1 MVTRISGLASGMDID
16 AVVKKLMTA
25 ERVPLDKLT
34 QQKQLMEWK
43 RESYRESSTKIV
55 SFLQDK
61 LTTLSRTA
69 SMNPQKVTVTGNSDA
84 LTASASSSASG
95 VLDISVTN
103 LATAAR
109 SVSDSSWSEK
119 ASTELAFADGAAR
132 TVQVGGD
139 TIDVDANETIESFVK
154 KINDNSKT
162 GVTALYDPKSGL
174 SLTSKTTG
182 SQTFN
187 IDSQISSEFKLS
199 LTNGT
204 DAVLKVNGL
213 EVKKSS
219 NNFTINGIDITLK
232 TAGGAATRIEATKDT
247 DKIVENIQSFVDAY
261 NDVLATLNGKVGEE
275 RYKKYAP
282 LTTEQKA
289 AMSDDEVKLW
299 TTKAKSGMLR
309 NDPILQDTLSEMR
322 SAMIQGVDIG
332 RVDANG
338 KNKPLMMSEL
348 GITTG
353 TYDTKG
359 KLILDADKLRAAV
372 EKDPDVISNFF
383 GKQDPSTALTNK
395 YTQQDGILAK
405 LKKISNTS
413 LQRMADTAGTS
424 KVSKDLTASF
434 ITTSTMGEQ
443 LSSLD
448 RRISDM
454 TSRLTMIETNYYKKF
469 TAMETAISKYNSTS
483 SSLTGM
489 SS

>member
-16 AVVKKLMTA
+16 SIVKKLMTA
-25 ERVPLDKLT
+25 KRVPLDKMN

-43 RESYRESSTKIV
+43 RENYRESSTKIV
-55 SFLQDK
+55 SFQDK
-61 LTTLSRTA
+61 LTNLSRSA
-69 SMNPQKVTVTGNSDA
+69 AINPQKVTVTGNSDA
-84 LTASASSSASG
+84 LSATASSSASG
-95 VLDISVTN
+95 VLDISVTS

-109 SVSDSSWSEK
+109 SVSNSTWTEK
-119 ASTELAFADGAAR
+119 ASSELAFADGAAR
-132 TVQVGGD
+132 TVQVGSS

-162 GVTALYDPKSGL
+162 GVTALYDAKSGL
-174 SLTSKTTG
+174 SLTNKTTG

-199 LTNGT
+199 STNGT

-213 EVKKSS
+213 DVTKSS
-219 NNFTINGIDITLK
+219 NNFTINGVDITLK
-232 TAGGAATRIEATKDT
+232 TAGGAATRIETSKDT

-261 NDVLATLNGKVGEE
+261 NDVLATLNSKVSEE

-282 LTTEQKA
+282 LTTEQKTD
-289 AMSDDEVKLW
+289 MSDDEVKLW

-309 NDPILQDTLSEMR
+309 NDAILQDTLSEMR
-322 SAMIQGVDIG
+322 NAMIQGVDIG
-332 RVDANG
+332 RVDADG

-383 GKQDPSTALTNK
+383 GKQDASTALTNK

-405 LKKISNTS
+405 LKKISNVS
-413 LQRMADTAGTS
+413 LQKMADTAGTS
-424 KVSKDLTASF
+424 KVSADLTASF
-434 ITTSTMGEQ
+434 ISTSSMGEQ
-443 LSSLD
+443 LLSLD

-454 TSRLTMIETNYYKKF
+454 TSRLTMIENNYYKKF
-469 TAMETAISKYNSTS
+469 TAMETSINKYNSTS
-483 SSLTGM
+483 SSLTSM
-489 SS
+489 LS

>member
-16 AVVKKLMTA
+16 SMVKKLMTA
-25 ERVPLDKLT
+25 ERVPLDKMN

-43 RESYRESSTKIV
+43 RENYRESSTKIV
-55 SFLQDK
+55 SFQDK
-61 LTTLSRTA
+61 MTTLSRTA
-69 SMNPQKVTVTGNSDA
+69 AINPQKVTVTGNSDA
-84 LTASASSSASG
+84 LSATASSLASG
-95 VLDISVTN
+95 VLDISVTS

-109 SVSDSSWSEK
+109 SVSNSTWTEK
-119 ASTELAFADGAAR
+119 VSTELAFADGAAR
-132 TVQVGGD
+132 TVQVGNS
-139 TIDVDANETIESFVK
+139 TINVDANETIESFVK

-162 GVTALYDPKSGL
+162 GVTALYDAKSGL

-199 LTNGT
+199 STNGT

-213 EVKKSS
+213 DVKKSS
-219 NNFTINGIDITLK
+219 NNFTINGVDITLK

-261 NDVLATLNGKVGEE
+261 NDVLATLNSKVSEE

-289 AMSDDEVKLW
+289 DMSDDEVKLW

-322 SAMIQGVDIG
+322 NAMIQGVDIG
-332 RVDANG
+332 RVDADG

-405 LKKISNTS
+405 LKKISNAS

-424 KVSKDLTASF
+424 KVSSDLTASF
-434 ITTSTMGEQ
+434 LSTSSMGEQ
-443 LSSLD
+443 LLSLD

-454 TSRLTMIETNYYKKF
+454 TSRLTRIETNYFKKF
-469 TAMETAISKYNSTS
+469 TAMETSINRYNSTS
-483 SSLTGM
+483 SSLTSM
-489 SS
+489 LS

>member
-16 AVVKKLMTA
+16 SMVKKLMTA
-25 ERVPLDKLT
+25 ERVPLDKMN

-43 RESYRESSTKIV
+43 RENYRESSTKIV
-55 SFLQDK
+55 SFQDK
-61 LTTLSRTA
+61 MTTLSRTA
-69 SMNPQKVTVTGNSDA
+69 AINPQKVTVTGNSDA
-84 LTASASSSASG
+84 LSATASSLASG
-95 VLDISVTN
+95 VLDISVTS

-109 SVSDSSWSEK
+109 SVSNSTWTEK
-119 ASTELAFADGAAR
+119 ASSELAFTDGAAR
-132 TVQVGGD
+132 TVQVGSS

-162 GVTALYDPKSGL
+162 GVTALYDAKSGL

-187 IDSQISSEFKLS
+187 IDSQISNEFKLS
-199 LTNGT
+199 STNGT

-213 EVKKSS
+213 DVTKSS
-219 NNFTINGIDITLK
+219 NNFTINGVDITLK

-261 NDVLATLNGKVGEE
+261 NDVLATLNSKVSEE

-289 AMSDDEVKLW
+289 DMSDDEVKLW

-332 RVDANG
+332 RVDADGNS
-338 KNKPLMMSEL
+338 KPLMMSEL

-383 GKQDPSTALTNK
+383 GKQDPNTLLTNK
-395 YTQQDGILAK
+395 YTQQDGVLAK

-434 ITTSTMGEQ
+434 LSTSTMGEQ

-469 TAMETAISKYNSTS
+469 TAMETSINKYNSTS
-483 SSLTGM
+483 SSLTSM
-489 SS
+489 LS

>member
-16 AVVKKLMTA
+16 SMVKKLMTA
-25 ERVPLDKLT
+25 ERVPLDKMN

-43 RESYRESSTKIV
+43 RENYRESSTKIV
-55 SFLQDK
+55 SFQDK
-61 LTTLSRTA
+61 MTTLSRTA
-69 SMNPQKVTVTGNSDA
+69 AINPQKVTVTGNSDA
-84 LTASASSSASG
+84 LSATASSLASG
-95 VLDISVTN
+95 VLDISVTS

-109 SVSDSSWSEK
+109 SVSNSTWTEK
-119 ASTELAFADGAAR
+119 ASSELAFADGAAR
-132 TVQVGGD
+132 TVQVGSS

-162 GVTALYDPKSGL
+162 GVTALYDAKSGL

-213 EVKKSS
+213 DVTKSS
-219 NNFTINGIDITLK
+219 NNFTINGVDITLK

-261 NDVLATLNGKVGEE
+261 NDVLATLNSKISEQ
-275 RYKKYAP
+275 RYTKYAP

-289 AMSDDEVKLW
+289 DMSDDEVKLW

-322 SAMIQGVDIG
+322 NAMIQGVDIG
-332 RVDANG
+332 RVDTDG

-372 EKDPDVISNFF
+372 EKDPDVIANFF

-395 YTQQDGILAK
+395 YTQQDGVIAK

-424 KVSKDLTASF
+424 KVSSDLTAAFLS
-434 ITTSTMGEQ
+434 TSSMGEQ

-469 TAMETAISKYNSTS
+469 TAMETSINKYNSTS
-483 SSLTGM
+483 SSLTSM
-489 SS
+489 LS

>member
-16 AVVKKLMTA
+16 SMVKKLMTA
-25 ERVPLDKLT
+25 ERVPLDKMN

-43 RESYRESSTKIV
+43 RENYRESSTKIV
-55 SFLQDK
+55 SFQDK
-61 LTTLSRTA
+61 MTTLSRTA
-69 SMNPQKVTVTGNSDA
+69 AINPQKVTVTGNSDA
-84 LTASASSSASG
+84 LSATASSLASG
-95 VLDISVTN
+95 VLDISVTS

-109 SVSDSSWSEK
+109 SVSNSTWTEK

-132 TVQVGGD
+132 TVQVGSS
-139 TIDVDANETIESFVK
+139 TINVDANETIESFVK

-162 GVTALYDPKSGL
+162 GVTALYDAKSGL

-199 LTNGT
+199 STNGT

-213 EVKKSS
+213 DVKKSS
-219 NNFTINGIDITLK
+219 NNFTINGVDITLK
-232 TAGGAATRIEATKDT
+232 IAGGSATRIEATKDT

-261 NDVLATLNGKVGEE
+261 NDVLATLNSKVSEE

-289 AMSDDEVKLW
+289 DMSDDEVKLW

-322 SAMIQGVDIG
+322 NAMIQGVDIG
-332 RVDANG
+332 RVDADG

-405 LKKISNTS
+405 LKKISNAS

-424 KVSKDLTASF
+424 KVSSDLTASF
-434 ITTSTMGEQ
+434 LSTSSMGEQ
-443 LSSLD
+443 LLSLD

-454 TSRLTMIETNYYKKF
+454 TSRLTMIETNYFKKF
-469 TAMETAISKYNSTS
+469 TAMETSINRYNSTS
-483 SSLTGM
+483 SSLTSM
-489 SS
+489 LS

>member
-25 ERVPLDKLT
+25 ERVPLDKMN

-43 RESYRESSTKIV
+43 RENYRESSTKIV
-55 SFLQDK
+55 SFQDK
-61 LTTLSRTA
+61 MTTLSRTA
-69 SMNPQKVTVTGNSDA
+69 AINPQKVTVTGNSDA
-84 LTASASSSASG
+84 LSATASSLASG
-95 VLDISVTN
+95 VLDISVTS

-109 SVSDSSWSEK
+109 SVSNSTWTEK
-119 ASTELAFADGAAR
+119 ASSELAFTDGAAR
-132 TVQVGGD
+132 TVQVGSS
-139 TIDVDANETIESFVK
+139 TIDVDVNETIESFVK

-162 GVTALYDPKSGL
+162 GVTALYDAKSGL

-199 LTNGT
+199 STNGT

-213 EVKKSS
+213 DVTKSS
-219 NNFTINGIDITLK
+219 NNFTINGVDITLK

-261 NDVLATLNGKVGEE
+261 NDVLATLNSKVSEE

-289 AMSDDEVKLW
+289 DMSDDEVKLW

-332 RVDANG
+332 RVDADGNS
-338 KNKPLMMSEL
+338 KPLMMSEL

-405 LKKISNTS
+405 LKKISNAS

-424 KVSKDLTASF
+424 KVSTDLTAAFLS
-434 ITTSTMGEQ
+434 TSSMGEQ

-448 RRISDM
+448 RRISDL

-483 SSLTGM
+483 SSLTSM
-489 SS
+489 LS

>member
-16 AVVKKLMTA
+16 SMVKKLMTA
-25 ERVPLDKLT
+25 ERVPLDKMN

-43 RESYRESSTKIV
+43 RENYRESSTKIV
-55 SFLQDK
+55 SFQDK
-61 LTTLSRTA
+61 MTTLSRTA
-69 SMNPQKVTVTGNSDA
+69 AINPQKVTVTGNSDA
-84 LTASASSSASG
+84 LSATASSLASG
-95 VLDISVTN
+95 VLDISVTS

-109 SVSDSSWSEK
+109 SVSNSTWTEK

-132 TVQVGGD
+132 TVQVGSS
-139 TIDVDANETIESFVK
+139 TINVDANETIESFVK

-162 GVTALYDPKSGL
+162 GVTALYDAKSGL

-199 LTNGT
+199 STNGT

-213 EVKKSS
+213 DVTKSS
-219 NNFTINGIDITLK
+219 NNFTINGVDITLK

-261 NDVLATLNGKVGEE
+261 NDVLATLNSKVSEE

-289 AMSDDEVKLW
+289 DMSDDEVKLW

-322 SAMIQGVDIG
+322 NAMIQGVDIG
-332 RVDANG
+332 RVDADG

-405 LKKISNTS
+405 LKKISNAS

-424 KVSKDLTASF
+424 KVSSDLTASF
-434 ITTSTMGEQ
+434 LSTSSMGEQ
-443 LSSLD
+443 LLSLD

-454 TSRLTMIETNYYKKF
+454 TSRLTRIETNYFKKF
-469 TAMETAISKYNSTS
+469 TAMETSINRYNSTS
-483 SSLTGM
+483 SSLTSM
-489 SS
+489 LS

>member
-16 AVVKKLMTA
+16 SMVKKLMTA
-25 ERVPLDKLT
+25 ERVPLDKMN

-43 RESYRESSTKIV
+43 RENYRESSTKIV
-55 SFLQDK
+55 SFQDK
-61 LTTLSRTA
+61 MTTLSRTA
-69 SMNPQKVTVTGNSDA
+69 AINPQKVTVTGNSDA
-84 LTASASSSASG
+84 LSATASSLASG
-95 VLDISVTN
+95 VLDISVTS

-109 SVSDSSWSEK
+109 SVSNSTWTEK
-119 ASTELAFADGAAR
+119 ASSGLAFADGAAR
-132 TVQVGGD
+132 TVQVGSS
-139 TIDVDANETIESFVK
+139 TINVDENETIESFVK

-162 GVTALYDPKSGL
+162 GVTALYDAKSGL

-199 LTNGT
+199 STNGT

-213 EVKKSS
+213 DVTKSS
-219 NNFTINGIDITLK
+219 NNFTINGVDITLK

-261 NDVLATLNGKVGEE
+261 NDVLATLNSKISEQ

-289 AMSDDEVKLW
+289 DMSDDEVKLW

-322 SAMIQGVDIG
+322 NAMIQGVDIG
-332 RVDANG
+332 RIDADG

-424 KVSKDLTASF
+424 KVSSDLTAAFLS
-434 ITTSTMGEQ
+434 TSSMGEQ

-469 TAMETAISKYNSTS
+469 TAMETSINKYNSTS
-483 SSLTGM
+483 SSLTSMM
-489 SS
+489 S

>member
-1 MVTRISGLASGMDID
+1 MVTRITGLASGMDID
-16 AVVKKLMTA
+16 SMVKKLMTA
-25 ERVPLDKLT
+25 ERVPLDKMN

-43 RESYRESSTKIV
+43 RENYRESSTKIV
-55 SFLQDK
+55 TFQEK

-69 SMNPQKVTVTGNSDA
+69 AINPQKVIVTGNNDA
-84 LTASASSSASG
+84 LSATASTSSSG
-95 VLDISVTN
+95 VLDISVTS

-109 SVSDSSWSEK
+109 SVSNNTWTEK
-119 ASTELAFADGAAR
+119 ASSELAFADGAAR
-132 TVQVGGD
+132 TVQVGSS
-139 TIDVDANETIESFVK
+139 TIDVEANETIESFVK

-162 GVTALYDPKSGL
+162 GVTALYDAKSGL

-199 LTNGT
+199 STNGT

-213 EVKKSS
+213 DVTKSS
-219 NNFTINGIDITLK
+219 NNFTINGVDITLK
-232 TAGGAATRIEATKDT
+232 TAGGAATRIEASKDT

-261 NDVLATLNGKVGEE
+261 NDVLATLNSKVSEE

-289 AMSDDEVKLW
+289 DMSDDEVKLW
-299 TTKAKSGMLR
+299 TTKAKSGMLK
-309 NDPILQDTLSEMR
+309 NDAILQDTLSEMR
-322 SAMIQGVDIG
+322 NAMIQGVDIG
-332 RVDANG
+332 RVGSDG

-413 LQRMADTAGTS
+413 LQKMADTAGTS
-424 KVSKDLTASF
+424 KVSADLTASF
-434 ITTSTMGEQ
+434 ISKSSMGEQ
-443 LSSLD
+443 LLSLD

-454 TSRLTMIETNYYKKF
+454 TSRLTRIETNYFKKF
-469 TAMETAISKYNSTS
+469 TAMETSINRYNSTS
-483 SSLTGM
+483 SSLTSM
-489 SS
+489 LS

>member
-16 AVVKKLMTA
+16 AMVKKLMTA
-25 ERVPLDKLT
+25 ERIPLDKLN

-43 RESYRESSTKIV
+43 RENYRESSTKIV
-55 SFLQDK
+55 SFQDK
-61 LTTLSRTA
+61 LTSLTRSA
-69 SMNPQKVTVTGNSDA
+69 AINPQKVTVTGNSDA
-84 LTASASSSASG
+84 LSATASSSASG
-95 VLDISVTN
+95 VLDISVTS
-103 LATAAR
+103 LATAAK
-109 SVSDSSWSEK
+109 SVSSTWTEK
-119 ASTELAFADGAAR
+119 ASSGLAFADGAAR
-132 TVQVGGD
+132 TVQVGSA

-162 GVTALYDPKSGL
+162 GVTALYDAKSGL

-182 SQTFN
+182 SQAFT
-187 IDSQISSEFKLS
+187 IDSQINSAFSLA

-213 EVKKSS
+213 DVTKSS
-219 NNFTINGIDITLK
+219 NNFTINGVDITLK

-261 NDVLATLNGKVGEE
+261 NDVLATLNSKVGEE

-289 AMSDDEVKLW
+289 GMSDDEVKLW

-309 NDPILQDTLSEMR
+309 NDAMLQDTLSEMR
-322 SAMIQGVDIG
+322 NAMIQGVDIG
-332 RVDANG
+332 RVDADG

-353 TYDTKG
+353 TYATKG

-395 YTQQDGILAK
+395 YTQQDGVLAK
-405 LKKISNTS
+405 LKKISNAS
-413 LQRMADTAGTS
+413 LQKMADTAGTS
-424 KVSKDLTASF
+424 KVSSDLTAAFLS
-434 ITTSTMGEQ
+434 TSSMGEQ

-454 TSRLTMIETNYYKKF
+454 TSRLTLMETNYYKKF
-469 TAMETAISKYNSTS
+469 TAMETSINKYNSTS
-483 SSLTGM
+483 SSLTSM
-489 SS
+489 LS